1 MIVGL
6 RPGFSPTAPRAPVK
20 LSLERLHAGARR
32 AGGSAPGHHPL
43 WRPTPRV
50 LTLARRRAPVKL
62 SLERLHAGARRAG
75 GSAPGHHPLEAN
87 ASGIHPRQT
96 FVCSPFRPGRPT
108 RSSQS
113 WPRDRRSP
121 FQAHTCVYTILSHS
135 RVGLDMTG
143 DMAALRG
150 ITLQLRPMR

>member
-20 LSLERLHAGARR
+20 LSLERLHAGARCV
-32 AGGSAPGHHPL
+32 GGSAPGL
-43 WRPTPRV
+43 
-50 LTLARRRAPVKL
+50 
-62 SLERLHAGARRAG
+62 
-75 GSAPGHHPLEAN
+75 HPLEAK
-87 ASGIHPRQT
+87 ASGSHPQEAKASGSHPRQAI
-96 FVCSPFRPGRPT
+96 VCSPFQPGRST

-113 WPRDRRSP
+113 WPLDRRSP

-143 DMAALRG
+143 DTAALRG
-150 ITLQLRPMR
+150 STLQLRPVR

>member
-6 RPGFSPTAPRAPVK
+6 CPGFSPT
-20 LSLERLHAGARR
+20 
-32 AGGSAPGHHPL
+32 GGQGLGFS
-43 WRPTPRV
+43 PT
-50 LTLARRRAPVKL
+50 
-62 SLERLHAGARRAG
+62 
-75 GSAPGHHPLEAN
+75 EAK
-87 ASGIHPRQT
+87 ASGFHPRQT
-96 FVCSPFRPGRPT
+96 SVCSTFRPGRST

-113 WPRDRRSP
+113 WQRDRRSP

-150 ITLQLRPMR
+150 TTLQLRPMR